1 MCKGERKERPEMR
14 SENAGGRQARPWHD
28 HPDSPVHCINR
39 LLSFGWPLLVDPC
52 FGKSFRSGFQVHGFA
67 FLSLI
72 PWPSATLILA
82 GHIEMKTKDV
92 TLVRWHGSVSL
103 DRPCLLRPNCRVQRR
118 AWERTEATSISDG
131 QISPPWRAIGPK
143 AGLPGSCS
151 AGRSR

>member
-1 MCKGERKERPEMR
+1 MR
-14 SENAGGRQARPWHD
+14 SENAGAGKQGPGID
-28 HPDSPVHCINR
+28 QPDSPVHCINR
-39 LLSFGWPLLVDPC
+39 LLSFGWPLLADSC

-67 FLSLI
+67 FLSLF
-72 PWPSATLILA
+72 PYPSATLILA
-82 GHIEMKTKDV
+82 GHIEMRTKDV

-131 QISPPWRAIGPK
+131 QISPLRRAIGPK
-143 AGLPGSCS
+143 AGLPGPCS